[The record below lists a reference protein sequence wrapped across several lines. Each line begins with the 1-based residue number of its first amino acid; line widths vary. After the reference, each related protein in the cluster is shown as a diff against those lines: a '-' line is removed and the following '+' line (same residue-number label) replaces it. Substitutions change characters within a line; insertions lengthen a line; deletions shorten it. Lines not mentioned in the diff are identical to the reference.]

1 MQRQR
6 VVAVITTTSVA
17 ASGRGSGYVVGPRL
31 VLTSAHVTGPTGSPV
46 EVFRPGHPQTYLGR
60 VVWSGT
66 PGGRDDAALVVIDDP
81 AWRPPSG
88 RAVRWGRT
96 LTYRPGIPCESW
108 GLPALVQRE
117 GRPAELLQPS
127 GTLNPGDRYV
137 GDRYVMAVTGTAP
150 GTPADKSSPW
160 AGMSGAALFCGD
172 LLAGVVAADPAGR
185 GHGHLEAVP
194 AYVLHHDPAFRAV
207 LGEHSAIEE
216 REGVVL
222 EPIEFQHLAEA
233 ADPAAVVVPGG
244 IGVSPAG
251 LLRARRQ
258 IVPFHGRQDV
268 LARLNAWA
276 DLPGFGALLLHGVGG
291 QGKTRLATHL
301 AGQLAAAG
309 WGTLWLRPNAS
320 PADLAVI
327 ADTAA
332 GLLVV
337 IDYAES
343 RTDQVTALLEA
354 ATRLESPCP
363 LKVLLV
369 ARTAGSWWHSLKRA
383 SSTNGALLEHAPLID
398 LQALEQDPAER
409 GHAYRQAALAFA
421 HALEQSPALAED
433 SSPAGSAGE
442 SWSAL
447 AAALPLPAALGT
459 AQRGNALT
467 LHMSALT
474 DLLDAATGA
483 TAVGGGHEMGPAGA
497 GVGAAGVEDRLLE
510 HEERYWR
517 SAAVVFGLY
526 DRTRDGL
533 VLPQVLTDALA
544 AAIALGAADHSQA
557 LALLARLPALAER
570 STAERRER
578 VRDWLAALYPPTD
591 PHQPWGTLQP
601 DLVAERFIG
610 RHLLARPGLADQ
622 LTVGADTVQ
631 AVQLL
636 TIYTRAAG
644 HRVFAGS
651 LDAALTA
658 LCARQAAVLVPAA
671 IEVAPQ
677 AERPAPLLDALQQVL
692 NVPDLPHA
700 AMRAW
705 HDHLP
710 QHSQVL
716 AGWAVHLTAHLAT
729 WHRDHQDL
737 PNLAVSLNNLSVRL
751 GGLGRREEGLAAIE
765 EAVAI
770 RRELARTHPDAYLPD
785 LAMSLNNLSVDLG
798 DLGRREEGLA
808 AIEEATTSYRKL
820 ARTHPDAYLPNLATS
835 LNNLSIRLGDVGRR
849 EEALTAIEEATTILR
864 KLARTHPDA
873 YLPDLAMSLNNL
885 SIRLGGVGRRE
896 EALTAIE
903 EATAI
908 RQGLAKARPAVY
920 QAELEQSLAVME
932 WLRGT

>member
-1 MQRQR
+1 M
-6 VVAVITTTSVA
+6 VAVITTTSVA

-46 EVFRPGHPQTYLGR
+46 EVFHPGHPQTYRGR

-66 PGGRDDAALVVIDDP
+66 PGGCDDAALVVIDDP

-117 GRPAELLQPS
+117 GRPADLLQPS

-150 GTPADKSSPW
+150 EAPMDGSSPW

-172 LLAGVVAADPAGR
+172 LLAGVITADPAGR

-301 AGQLAAAG
+301 AGQLAASG

-337 IDYAES
+337 VDYAES

-354 ATRLESPCP
+354 ATRLESLCP

-383 SSTNGALLEHAPLID
+383 SHTNGALLEHAPLID

-421 HALEQSPALAED
+421 HALQQAPTLA
-433 SSPAGSAGE
+433 GAGE

-467 LHMSALT
+467 LHMSALA

-483 TAVGGGHEMGPAGA
+483 TAVDGGHEAGWA
-497 GVGAAGVEDRLLE
+497 EAAGVEDRLLE

-544 AAIALGAADHSQA
+544 AATALGAADHSQA
-557 LALLARLPALAER
+557 LALLARLPALAEQ

-610 RHLLARPGLADQ
+610 RHLPARPGLADR
-622 LTVGADTVQ
+622 LTIGADTAQ

-677 AERPAPLLDALQQVL
+677 AERPAPLLDALQQML
-692 NVPDLPHA
+692 NVPDLPHTTVQ
-700 AMRAW
+700 AW

-710 QHSQVL
+710 QYSQVL
-716 AGWAVHLTAHLAT
+716 AGWAVDLTTRLTT

-737 PNLAVSLNNLSVRL
+737 PNLALSSNSLS
-751 GGLGRREEGLAAIE
+751 
-765 EAVAI
+765 I
-770 RRELARTHPDAYLPD
+770 R
-785 LAMSLNNLSVDLG
+785 LG

-808 AIEEATTSYRKL
+808 AIEEATDIYRKL
-820 ARTHPDAYLPNLATS
+820 ARTHPDA
-835 LNNLSIRLGDVGRR
+835 
-849 EEALTAIEEATTILR
+849 
-864 KLARTHPDA
+864 H
-873 YLPDLAMSLNNL
+873 LPDLAMSLNNL
-885 SIRLGGVGRRE
+885 SIRLGDLGRRE
-896 EALTAIE
+896 EGLTAIE

-908 RQGLAKARPAVY
+908 RR
-920 QAELEQSLAVME
+920 EL
-932 WLRGT
+932 